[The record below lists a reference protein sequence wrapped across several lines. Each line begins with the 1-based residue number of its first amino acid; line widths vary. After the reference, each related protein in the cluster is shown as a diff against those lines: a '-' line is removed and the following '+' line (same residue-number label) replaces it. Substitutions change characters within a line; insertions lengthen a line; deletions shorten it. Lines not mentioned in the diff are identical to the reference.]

1 LLLLISN
8 SLVLVGIAILLGSLA
23 TVRRIILRLP
33 QGRTRNSW
41 FAMGSLIALF
51 VLGYLVYANAFWE
64 QHTEAIDLIVPGI
77 FFFGACF
84 VCLSTF
90 LSLHTAIDITQ
101 INKLE
106 KESFTDPL
114 TGLYNRR
121 YMDQCLQVEIAK
133 AGRYKFDLALLLLDL
148 DYFKLINDH
157 YGHQVGDQVL
167 ADVSALVVHELR
179 DSDIL
184 VRYGGEEFIAITPNT
199 TAVNAHKLAERIRK
213 RIETHAFF
221 VNAKELQ
228 PIELKL
234 TISIGISSYDDAIS
248 SQESLIHTADNNLY
262 LAKEQGR
269 NKVVADHLDQSE

>member
-1 LLLLISN
+1 MS
-8 SLVLVGIAILLGSLA
+8 
-23 TVRRIILRLP
+23 LP
-33 QGRTRNSW
+33 QSRNRNSW
-41 FAMGSLIALF
+41 FAMGCLIVLF
-51 VLGYLVYANAFWE
+51 ILGYLVYANVFWE
-64 QHTEAIDLIVPGI
+64 QHTKAIDLIVPSI

-90 LSLHTAIDITQ
+90 LSLHTAIDLTQ
-101 INKLE
+101 INKLV
-106 KESFTDPL
+106 KESLTDPL

-133 AGRYKFDLALLLLDL
+133 ASRYKFDLALLLLDL

-184 VRYGGEEFIAITPNT
+184 VRYGGEEFIVIAPNT
-199 TAVNAHKLAERIRK
+199 SPVNAKILAERIRK
-213 RIETHAFF
+213 RIETHHF
-221 VNAKELQ
+221 VVAAKELQ
-228 PIELKL
+228 PIEIKL
-234 TISIGISSYDDAIS
+234 TISIGVSNYDDTIS
-248 SQESLIHTADNNLY
+248 SQESLIHTADKNLY

-269 NKVVADHLDQSE
+269 NRVVMDSLDQSK